1 MMISSKL
8 LNKLSVLNND
18 LLDSLPFLN
27 RFCYDHSYWTHDC
40 AGVGENM
47 RRDAVSR
54 FIIQNQEILP
64 TEKSDIFDRIENAAV
79 YEVVKVVKGVPLFF
93 EEHMERMRNSGRASG
108 IALRKEDGEIL
119 DEISTLVKQNQC
131 PETNAKLVCARVGEE
146 EVFLTYFIAT
156 EDPGPH
162 GLSRGVHAILLR
174 AERKDPHVKRVS
186 SSFRETV
193 RDAME
198 KAGAYET
205 LLVDGDGFITE
216 GVRSNLFF
224 VKGGNLCTPPAEKVL
239 LGVTRK
245 HVVQICKESGIEIRE
260 ERLHRAEIEG
270 IEAAFLTGT
279 TVDVMP
285 IGTIEDCTLGSASH
299 PMVRGIVEK
308 YWEEVEAYVQMSTSP
323 SC

>member
-1 MMISSKL
+1 
-8 LNKLSVLNND
+8 
-18 LLDSLPFLN
+18 
-27 RFCYDHSYWTHDC
+27 
-40 AGVGENM
+40 M

-54 FIIQNQEILP
+54 FLILNHKILA
-64 TEKSDIFDRIENAAV
+64 TEKTDIFDRIENAAV
-79 YEVVKVVKGVPLFF
+79 YEVLKVVKGVPLFF
-93 EEHMERMRNSGRASG
+93 EEHMERMRNSGSASG
-108 IALRKEDGEIL
+108 IALQKEDREIL
-119 DEISTLVKQNQC
+119 GEISTLVERNQR

-146 EVFLTYFIAT
+146 EVFLTYFIAS
-156 EDPGPH
+156 EDPGPQ
-162 GLSRGVHAILLR
+162 GMNRGVHTILLR

-224 VKGGNLCTPPAEKVL
+224 VKGNNLCTPPSEKVL
-239 LGVTRK
+239 LGVTRR
-245 HVVQICKESGIEIRE
+245 HVVQICKESGIGIRE
-260 ERLHRAEIEG
+260 ERLHRGEIEG

-285 IGTIEDCTLGSASH
+285 IGTIEGCALGSAAH
-299 PMVRGIVEK
+299 PMVRRIVEK
-308 YWEEVEAYVQMSTSP
+308 YRDEVEAYVQASTLSLTT
-323 SC
+323 

>member
-1 MMISSKL
+1 
-8 LNKLSVLNND
+8 
-18 LLDSLPFLN
+18 
-27 RFCYDHSYWTHDC
+27 
-40 AGVGENM
+40 M

-54 FIIQNQEILP
+54 FLILNQEILP
-64 TEKSDIFDRIENAAV
+64 TEKTSIFDRIENAAV
-79 YEVVKVVKGVPLFF
+79 YEVVKVVKGVPLFL
-93 EEHMERMRNSGRASG
+93 EEHMVRMRNSADASG
-108 IALRKEDGEIL
+108 VALRKEDREVL
-119 DEISTLVKQNQC
+119 DEIARLVDRNQC

-156 EDPGPH
+156 EDPGPQ
-162 GLSRGVHAILLR
+162 GRSRGVHTILLQ

-186 SSFRETV
+186 GSFRDRA
-193 RDAME
+193 RDAMD

-224 VKGGNLCTPPAEKVL
+224 VKDGNLCTPPSDRVL

-245 HVVQICKESGIEIRE
+245 HVVQICKASGINIRE
-260 ERLHRAEIEG
+260 ERLHRGEVEG

-285 IGTIEDCTLGSASH
+285 IGTIEDSALESAAH
-299 PMVRGIVEK
+299 PMVRRIVEK
-308 YWEEVEAYVQMSTSP
+308 YWEEVETYVHRSP
-323 SC
+323 LSLTT

>member
-1 MMISSKL
+1 
-8 LNKLSVLNND
+8 
-18 LLDSLPFLN
+18 
-27 RFCYDHSYWTHDC
+27 
-40 AGVGENM
+40 M

-54 FIIQNQEILP
+54 FLILNQEILP
-64 TEKSDIFDRIENAAV
+64 TEKTDIFDRIENAAV
-79 YEVVKVVKGVPLFF
+79 YEVVKVVKGVPLFL
-93 EEHMERMRNSGRASG
+93 EEHMERMRNSGDASG
-108 IALRKEDGEIL
+108 IALRKEDSEVL
-119 DEISTLVKQNQC
+119 DEISTLVERNQC

-156 EDPGPH
+156 EDPGTQ
-162 GLSRGVHAILLR
+162 GRSRGVHTILFR
-174 AERKDPHVKRVS
+174 AERKEPHVKRVS
-186 SSFRETV
+186 SSFRDRV

-224 VKGGNLCTPPAEKVL
+224 VMGGNLCTPPSERVL

-245 HVVQICKESGIEIRE
+245 HVVQICKASGIDIRE
-260 ERLHRAEIEG
+260 ERLHRGEVEG

-285 IGTIEDCTLGSASH
+285 IGTIEDSALGSASH
-299 PMVRGIVEK
+299 PMVRRIVEK
-308 YWEEVEAYVQMSTSP
+308 YWQEVEAYVQRM
-323 SC
+323 